1 MPRQP
6 RPPQIDLMP
15 YTAARGPSGGSYA
28 AAVAASVGPPLWQ
41 GSSPE
46 EWSEW
51 QQTSAASQGARMR
64 PRDASPLGERVTL
77 DGAPFGDAGLPQDWQ
92 GILNPKR
99 KVEPKLLEKLTTNGG
114 KEGLFNG
121 VKMMTA
127 AGPILAKS
135 IVNGVIS

>member
-1 MPRQP
+1 
-6 RPPQIDLMP
+6 
-15 YTAARGPSGGSYA
+15 
-28 AAVAASVGPPLWQ
+28 
-41 GSSPE
+41 
-46 EWSEW
+46 
-51 QQTSAASQGARMR
+51 MR
-64 PRDASPLGERVTL
+64 PSNDTPLGERVTL